1 MKNNSE
7 QSEES
12 GLPTYSDGL
21 LRLPKTHGRG
31 MRDRA
36 FSVFIFN
43 TKGELLLQKRA
54 DSKTRFPGK
63 WSNTC
68 CGHPRKTEGRD
79 DAAARRLGEEMG
91 LYCELLSVLEIA
103 TNVEIFKGV
112 VQIEMEYIYFGVTDE
127 LPLLNHKEASEYKY
141 VKMEGLDQVVLANPD
156 EYCDWL
162 ERSYESIM
170 KCYNNFF

>member
-7 QSEES
+7 QTEEN

-36 FSVFIFN
+36 FSIFIFN
-43 TKGELLLQKRA
+43 TKGEVLLQKRA
-54 DSKTRFPGK
+54 DRKTRFPGK

-68 CGHPRKTEGRD
+68 CGHPRKAEGTD
-79 DAAARRLGEEMG
+79 EAASRRLGEEMG
-91 LYCELLSVLEIA
+91 LHSELTAVFEIA

-112 VQIEMEYIYFGVTDE
+112 VQVEMEYIYFGVTDE
-127 LPLLNHKEASEYKY
+127 LPLINQAEVSAYKY
-141 VKMEGLDQVVLANPD
+141 VKMEGLDKIVLANPD
-156 EYCDWL
+156 AYCDWL

-170 KCYNNFF
+170 KCYKNFF